1 MITTI
6 KEINEAYSTLSPS
19 LKDYFD
25 DNCWNYE
32 QAYLYYSEHWANQD
46 RSEKELAVMAI
57 EQVLSTINALKDDTY
72 GAY

>member
-6 KEINEAYSTLSPS
+6 KAIDEAYSTLSPA

-25 DNCWNYE
+25 EHCWTYE
-32 QAYLYYSEHWANQD
+32 QAYLYYSEHWAYQD
-46 RSEKELAVMAI
+46 RSDERIAMMAI
-57 EQVLSTINALKDDTY
+57 EHVLSAIDALKNDTY

>member
-6 KEINEAYSTLSPS
+6 KKINEAYSTLSPS

-32 QAYLYYSEHWANQD
+32 QAYLYYSEHWGFKD
-46 RSEKELAVMAI
+46 RSDNQLAMMAI
-57 EQVLSTINALKDDTY
+57 DHVLSTINALKDNTY

>member
-6 KEINEAYSTLSPS
+6 NEINKAYESLSPS

-25 DNCWNYE
+25 NHEWTYE
-32 QAYLYYSEHWANQD
+32 QAYLYYSEHWAYQD
-46 RSEKELAVMAI
+46 RSDEQIVMMAI
-57 EQVLSTINALKDDTY
+57 DHVLTMINALKNDTY